1 MSQELSILLIT
12 VLAFGAV
19 ATAVFVIGQFI
30 AVQIRVHQRVAMQG
44 RGAALRDE
52 TETAP
57 GLTSGFDALVSTIFD
72 EKRFGVEGS
81 VRTKLR
87 RELIRAGFFRVDA
100 IKYYIF
106 ARIATVVVLAI
117 AVLFAEQFMVNSAW
131 YLKLSLAAI
140 AIFVGVMGPDAYIA
154 RRIRKLHLGY
164 RIAFPDMLDL
174 MVVCVDAGLSL
185 EGALERISGEIARQ
199 NFHLGANL
207 LILGSETRAG
217 RSTIDALASF
227 ADRVGLDEARSFVA
241 VLRQSIELGTDVGD
255 ALRVF
260 SDEMRDRRL
269 LRAEARANE
278 LPVKMVGPL
287 GLCIFPVIL
296 GLVLL
301 PVMIRLM
308 AALGT
313 V

>member
-1 MSQELSILLIT
+1 MSRELSILLIT

-19 ATAVFVIGQFI
+19 ATAVFGIGQFI
-30 AVQIRVHQRVAMQG
+30 AVQIRVHQRMAMQG

-106 ARIATVVVLAI
+106 ARVATVVVLGVVA
-117 AVLFAEQFMVNSAW
+117 LFAAQFLSNW
-131 YLKLSLAAI
+131 YLKLGLAAVLI
-140 AIFVGVMGPDAYIA
+140 LLAVLGPDAYIA
-154 RRIRKLHLGY
+154 RRKRILHRSY

-174 MVVCVDAGLSL
+174 LVVCIDAGLSL
-185 EGALERISGEIARQ
+185 EAALDRISGEVWRQ
-199 NFHLGANL
+199 NRHLGANL
-207 LILGSETRAG
+207 QIMGAEMRAG
-217 RSTIDALASF
+217 RSTIDALASV
-227 ADRVGLDEARSFVA
+227 ADRLGLDEARSLA
-241 VLRQSIELGTDVGD
+241 AMLRQSIELGTDVGD

-260 SDEMRDRRL
+260 SDDMRDRRL
-269 LRAEARANE
+269 MRAEERANQ

-287 GLCIFPVIL
+287 GLFIFPVIL
-296 GLVLL
+296 GIALL
-301 PVMIRLM
+301 PVIIRLI
-308 AALGT
+308 AVLK
-313 V
+313 